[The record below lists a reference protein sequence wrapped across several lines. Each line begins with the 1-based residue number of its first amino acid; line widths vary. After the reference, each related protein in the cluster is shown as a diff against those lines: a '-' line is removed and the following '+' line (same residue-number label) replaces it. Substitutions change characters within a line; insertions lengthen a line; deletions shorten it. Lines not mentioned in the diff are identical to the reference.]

1 MSLTFA
7 LGDAVAN
14 FLLTWMLPKRIS
26 DRVRENL
33 ITTDVYVL
41 HSGTKKCSNNNT
53 SNNND
58 DDDDAQNQRMTLFEA
73 VFATILFDLALFGTN
88 NIFINGIISLFT
100 SIQNS
105 WDTPYKSKQ
114 EAKRSILEFCKRLGI
129 QTSPWIWDKPI
140 EDYASLND
148 FFSRTYASFPP
159 IAISAR
165 LVSPACCKLLSY
177 NDDSTMKN
185 ILIKGC
191 DYDISKIGLP
201 SNDIDKYK
209 SNRVLLGYL
218 SPKDYHRVHSP
229 ISGRVI
235 HCQMEGV
242 DALSASVKFF
252 NGKFNLLN
260 ENKRLVVV
268 IEEEEYNNDN
278 TNDDSEPLR
287 VGLVIIGGVGVN
299 TIVHH
304 QLTGRSIVK
313 GDEIGM
319 FRAGGSAIALF
330 TTKPLNYIQHLSSDL
345 HVEALVGEALA
356 YDDK

>member
-1 MSLTFA
+1 MGSQSNWYVDWIKRHLA
-7 LGDAVAN
+7 EDHIYPDWIGVPLGRQHD
-14 FLLTWMLPKRIS
+14 
-26 DRVRENL
+26 
-33 ITTDVYVL
+33 
-41 HSGTKKCSNNNT
+41 
-53 SNNND
+53 
-58 DDDDAQNQRMTLFEA
+58 
-73 VFATILFDLALFGTN
+73 
-88 NIFINGIISLFT
+88 
-100 SIQNS
+100 
-105 WDTPYKSKQ
+105 
-114 EAKRSILEFCKRLGI
+114 AKRSILEFCNRLDI

-201 SNDIDKYK
+201 NDIDKYR

-242 DALSASVKFF
+242 D
-252 NGKFNLLN
+252 
-260 ENKRLVVV
+260 
-268 IEEEEYNNDN
+268 IM
-278 TNDDSEPLR
+278 LR
-287 VGLVIIGGVGVN
+287 
-299 TIVHH
+299 
-304 QLTGRSIVK
+304 
-313 GDEIGM
+313 
-319 FRAGGSAIALF
+319 
-330 TTKPLNYIQHLSSDL
+330 
-345 HVEALVGEALA
+345 
-356 YDDK
+356 